1 MNRCE
6 RPGRRFVLLSL
17 AALLCSAVMA
27 QPQVARNFPQ
37 NALRGEVLVQNAHE
51 ALINGQPVR
60 FAPGLRLR
68 GQDNLMLVS
77 GVLID
82 QKFIGHY
89 TLDGYGLVTQ
99 LWVLRDDELANKLWP
114 RTPEESA
121 AWSFDPAAQV
131 WSKP

>member
-1 MNRCE
+1 MNRCV
-6 RPGRRFVLLSL
+6 RLGRRFVLLSF
-17 AALLCSAVMA
+17 AALLGSAALA
-27 QPQVARNFPQ
+27 QPQVTRNFPQ

-51 ALINGQPVR
+51 ALINGQPAR
-60 FAPGLRLR
+60 FAPGMRLR

-89 TLDGYGLVTQ
+89 TLDLSGLVTQ

-121 AWSFDPAAQV
+121 AWSFDPAAQA

>member
-6 RPGRRFVLLSL
+6 RLGRRFVLLCFG
-17 AALLCSAVMA
+17 ALLGTAVLA

-37 NALRGEVLVQNAHE
+37 NALRGEVVVQNAHE
-51 ALINGQPVR
+51 ALVDGQPAR
-60 FAPGLRLR
+60 FAPGLRIR

-77 GVLID
+77 GVLIG

-89 TLDGYGLVTQ
+89 TVDSYGLLNQ
-99 LWVLRDDELANKLWP
+99 LWVLRDDELANKPWP
-114 RTPEESA
+114 KSAQESTT
-121 AWSFDPAAQV
+121 WSFDPVAQR

>member
-1 MNRCE
+1 MNRCD
-6 RPGRRFVLLSL
+6 RLGRRFVLFVL
-17 AALLCSAVMA
+17 AAVLGTGVLA

-37 NALRGEVLVQNAHE
+37 NALRGEVVVQSAYDVLV
-51 ALINGQPVR
+51 NGQQAR
-60 FAPGLRLR
+60 FAPGLRVR

-77 GVLID
+77 GVLIG
-82 QKFIGHY
+82 QTFIGHY
-89 TLDGYGLVTQ
+89 TVDVNGQINQ

-114 RTPEESA
+114 RTAEESA